1 MALVQFDK
9 KDGTEP
15 LSTLS
20 LPSVVAGN
28 TLFVDVHINGSAAT
42 VGTVTI
48 SDSVGGGTWIQD
60 GTQVQPASPD
70 DANQVL
76 RFRKKGVAAGSY
88 TITVTTSTGSGYVT
102 AIAHEWDGALDLDVA
117 ISDGTGGNN
126 VADVYTS
133 GTITTT
139 RNSTTLI
146 GTIGTDTTPPT
157 GFAPNSGETEI
168 TDHNSRLQV
177 QYEAAPTAGG
187 YTMSWT
193 LGSGST
199 DCCYNIGA
207 YYIASTTVRYN
218 MMKGM

>member
-15 LSTLS
+15 LATLS

-28 TLFVDVHINGSAAT
+28 TLFVDVHISGSVAA

-48 SDSVGGGTWIQD
+48 SDSVGGGTWVQD

-70 DANQVL
+70 DANQLL

-88 TITVTTSTGSGYVT
+88 TITVTASGTGYVS

-146 GTIGTDTTPPT
+146 GTIGTDTSPPV

-168 TDHNSRLQV
+168 ADHNARIQT
-177 QYEAAPTAGG
+177 QYIAAATAGG
-187 YTMSWT
+187 YTMSWG
-193 LGSGST
+193 LGAGST

-207 YYIASTTVRYN
+207 YYIAGTTALYT